1 MRKLQLPKFTSRF
14 TAALLAACLGLA
26 TTAAFAETAEEKG
39 LRLAQEADAAD
50 TGWGDSSV
58 TMEMVLRNRQG
69 QESTRELRNRA
80 LEKADDGDW
89 SMIIFDQPKDVKGT
103 ALLTHS
109 HKVEADDQWLFLPA
123 LKRVKRIA
131 SNNKSG
137 PFMGSEFAYED
148 LSSQEIE
155 KYTDYKWLREEPC
168 NNGWTCNVG
177 ERVPTDP
184 KSGYTKQ
191 MSWVDKEHHRVVK
204 VDFYDRKGELLKTL
218 SATGHA
224 VYKGKHWRP
233 AQLDMVNHQTGKST
247 TLSFKG
253 YKFDNGF
260 TDRDFDQNSLKS
272 AR

>member
-1 MRKLQLPKFTSRF
+1 MRKLQPLNLKT
-14 TAALLAACLGLA
+14 TALLALCLSA
-26 TTAAFAETAEEKG
+26 VSVSAFAETPEEKG
-39 LRLAQEADAAD
+39 LRLANEADAYDA
-50 TGWGDSSV
+50 GWGDSRV
-58 TMEMVLRNRQG
+58 DMKMILRNKQG
-69 QESTRELRNRA
+69 QESTRELRSRS
-80 LEKADDGDW
+80 LEKPEDGDW
-89 SMIIFDQPKDVKGT
+89 SMIIFDEPKDVEGT
-103 ALLTHS
+103 ALLTYS
-109 HKVEADDQWLFLPA
+109 HKVEPDDQWLYLPA

-155 KYTDYKWLREEPC
+155 KYKDYKWLREEAC
-168 NNGWTCNVG
+168 GDGYQCNVG
-177 ERVPTDP
+177 ERVPVDE

-191 MSWVDKEHHRVVK
+191 IAWVDKEHYRVMK

-218 SATGHA
+218 TASGFQQ
-224 VYKGKHWRP
+224 YKGKHWRP
-233 AQLDMVNHQTGKST
+233 DQLDMVNHQTGKST
-247 TLSFKG
+247 TLIFSN

>member
-1 MRKLQLPKFTSRF
+1 MRKFHPPKSITSLVATIMALSF
-14 TAALLAACLGLA
+14 GLTTTAAL
-26 TTAAFAETAEEKG
+26 AETAEEKG
-39 LRLAQEADAAD
+39 LRLAKEADAYD
-50 TGWGDSSV
+50 MGWGDSSV
-58 TMEMVLRNRQG
+58 TMEMILRNRQG
-69 QESTRELRNRA
+69 QESVRELRSRA
-80 LEKADDGDW
+80 LEKQDDGDW

-109 HKVEADDQWLFLPA
+109 HKVEADDQWLYLPA

-155 KYTDYKWLREEPC
+155 KYKDYKWLREEPC
-168 NNGWTCNVG
+168 NDGWTCNVG
-177 ERVPTDP
+177 ERVPVDP

-191 MSWVDKEHHRVVK
+191 MSWVDKEHHRIVK

-218 SATGHA
+218 TASGHA
-224 VYKGKHWRP
+224 VYKEKHWRP

-247 TLSFKG
+247 TLKFKD